1 VYDTLFTA
9 GERVS
14 MPRKPA
20 KPKGP
25 KVSKEPKPTKRP
37 KKAKHQDPFFE
48 RESQKYDS
56 PIPSREFILVALEKM
71 GKPQSFEGIA
81 AELKLHSEQ
90 DLEALNRRLHAMVRD
105 GQLAVN
111 RRGTFGLLDK
121 MRLVAG
127 RIQAH
132 KDGFGFLVP
141 DDGSKDLYL
150 SPFEM
155 RQVFHGDRA
164 LVREGVPDRKGRH
177 EGKIVEVLE
186 RNTPQVVG
194 RYAVEAGV
202 PFVIPSSREIA
213 QDILIHQGAL
223 NPKSGDIVVV
233 KITHPP
239 TPNKYAMGEVVEI
252 LGEHM
257 APGLEVDVA
266 MRAHQLPFCFDPEVE
281 AEVRA
286 WTETV
291 PQEAYANRKDLRDLH
306 FVTIDGEDAKDFDDA
321 VYALKTKG
329 GFKLYVA
336 IADVAYY
343 VKPGSALDRSAYD
356 RGNSVYFPNRVV
368 PMLPEILSNGLCSLK
383 SDVDRLVM
391 VCEMDITNAGVIKHY
406 SIYDA
411 VICSKARLTYT
422 RVAALLDNEP
432 HDIPEKLIEDI
443 RTLDLL
449 YERLAAQ
456 RQKRGAIDFE
466 TVETQILFD
475 DNKKI
480 SKIMPRIRNKAH
492 KLIEECMLAANQSV
506 AKFLIEHEMPSLFRV
521 HEKPLPEKL
530 SELRQ
535 FLAPFGLVLGGGD
548 DPEPKHY
555 AKLIESIRDRDD
567 KHLLQTVT
575 LRSMKQ
581 AVYMPDNMGHFGLA
595 FDMYTHFTSPIRRYP
610 DLLVHRALKAVLA
623 GRVKKADIDP
633 KVLAQQGQ
641 HCSMTERRA
650 DEATRDVTHWLKCEY
665 MLDHVGEIFEGMITS
680 VTGFGIFVELTD
692 IYVEGLVH
700 VSSLDNDYYQYDAIH
715 HRLTGERTGV
725 IFRIGDKVTVKIAA
739 VHLDDRKIDFALV
752 QKEKRKGAS

>member
-1 VYDTLFTA
+1 
-9 GERVS
+9 
-14 MPRKPA
+14 MPRKP
-20 KPKGP
+20 
-25 KVSKEPKPTKRP
+25 KEPTHSKKTTK
-37 KKAKHQDPFFE
+37 KTSVKSKSKKHQDPFFE
-48 RESQKYDS
+48 RESQKYET
-56 PIPSREFILVALEKM
+56 PIPSREFILATLEQA
-71 GKPQSFEGIA
+71 GKPQNFLEIA
-81 AELKLHSEQ
+81 EILTLSSEN

-111 RRGTFGLLDK
+111 RRGSFGLLDK

-141 DDGSKDLYL
+141 DDGSKDLFL

-164 LVREGVPDRKGRH
+164 LVREGMADRKGRH
-177 EGKIVEVLE
+177 EGKIVEILE

-194 RYAVEAGV
+194 RYAMEAGV
-202 PFVIPSSREIA
+202 PFVIPSAREIA

-223 NPKSGDIVVV
+223 SPKVGDMVVV

-239 TPNKYAMGEVVEI
+239 TPNKYAMGEVIEI

-257 APGLEVDVA
+257 APGLEIEVA
-266 MRAHQLPFCFDPEVE
+266 LRSHQLPFQFDALVEQEVS
-281 AEVRA
+281 A

-291 PQEAYANRKDLRDLH
+291 PKEAYEGRKDLRALH
-306 FVTIDGEDAKDFDDA
+306 FVTIDGEDARDFDDA
-321 VYALKTKG
+321 VYAEKTKG
-329 GFKLYVA
+329 GFRLYVA

-343 VKPGSALDRSAYD
+343 VKPGTALDKSAYE
-356 RGNSVYFPNRVV
+356 RGNSVYFPSRVI

-383 SDVDRLVM
+383 SEVDRLVM
-391 VCEMDITNAGVIKHY
+391 VCQMDISNAGIIKHY
-406 SIYDA
+406 EIYDA

-422 RVAALLDNEP
+422 RVAALLDGEP
-432 HDIPEKLIEDI
+432 HDIPDDLCDDI
-443 RTLDLL
+443 RTLDML
-449 YERLAAQ
+449 YERLIAQ

-480 SKIMPRIRNKAH
+480 SSIQPRVRNKAH
-492 KLIEECMLAANQSV
+492 KLIEECMLAANQTV
-506 AKFLIEHEMPSLFRV
+506 ATFLIEHDMPSLFRV

-530 SELRQ
+530 NELRQ
-535 FLAPFGLVLGGGD
+535 FLGPFGLVLGGGD
-548 DPEPKHY
+548 DPDPKHY

-595 FDMYTHFTSPIRRYP
+595 FESYTHFTSPIRRYP

-623 GRVKKADIDP
+623 GKVKKSDIDE
-633 KVLAQQGQ
+633 KALLAMGQ

-650 DEATRDVTHWLKCEY
+650 DDATRDVTHWLKCEY
-665 MLDHVGEIFEGMITS
+665 MLDHVGETFEGMITS

-700 VSSLDNDYYQYDAIH
+700 VSSLDNDYYNYDAIH
-715 HRLTGERTGV
+715 HRLMGERTGV
-725 IFRIGDKVTVKIAA
+725 IFRIGDKVTVKIAS
-739 VHLDDRKIDFALV
+739 VHLDDRKIDLSLV
-752 QKEKRKGAS
+752 QKEKGKKKK